1 VNLVNNSQRRNFW
14 YAEFKILKE
23 VFILDYLRL
32 PSGKKKGR
40 YRQSPP
46 EEFTAHLLSGFVK
59 RHPYLSESIDRI
71 FLATAVGTGG
81 NMTRYISL
89 AAEIPVEV
97 PTVTI
102 DAQCVGSYEAINT
115 GYAYIRSGIA
125 DIVLVGGF
133 ESNSLIPER
142 KFNKQDPRRTPEPY
156 FYADFA
162 PNSFGEN
169 SLIGTA
175 ELMAKELGIS
185 KAGMVDWS
193 ILSNERA
200 LKSTAEG
207 LFSNVILPYRN
218 NNQDETLKEVNVLE
232 RFKKRPTLID
242 ASTSCLFDDGA
253 GILLLASQN
262 GSEKLQINPRFK
274 ILNTCSVGVYPIRT
288 PIAFL
293 DAIEK
298 NNSQL
303 KTHTNDI
310 DLFEINE
317 SFALKPLLLNK
328 LHNVSAEKINVL
340 GGNLAFGHPFG
351 ASGAI
356 NLIHLLVS
364 LQKSK
369 KELGVVAASAA
380 GGIGSSITVQQI
392 N

>member
-1 VNLVNNSQRRNFW
+1 
-14 YAEFKILKE
+14 
-23 VFILDYLRL
+23 
-32 PSGKKKGR
+32 
-40 YRQSPP
+40 
-46 EEFTAHLLSGFVK
+46 
-59 RHPYLSESIDRI
+59 
-71 FLATAVGTGG
+71 
-81 NMTRYISL
+81 
-89 AAEIPVEV
+89 
-97 PTVTI
+97 
-102 DAQCVGSYEAINT
+102 
-115 GYAYIRSGIA
+115 
-125 DIVLVGGF
+125 
-133 ESNSLIPER
+133 
-142 KFNKQDPRRTPEPY
+142 
-156 FYADFA
+156 
-162 PNSFGEN
+162 
-169 SLIGTA
+169 
-175 ELMAKELGIS
+175 
-185 KAGMVDWS
+185 MVDWS

-218 NNQDETLKEVNVLE
+218 DSQDETFKEVNVLE

-253 GILLLASQN
+253 GIVLLASQN
-262 GSEKLQINPRFK
+262 GCEKLQINPRFK
-274 ILNTCSVGVYPIRT
+274 ILNTCSVGVHPSRT

-293 DAIEK
+293 AAIEK
-298 NNSQL
+298 SNLQL

-328 LHNVSAEKINVL
+328 LHNVSAEKINTL

-356 NLIHLLVS
+356 NLMHLLVS

>member
-1 VNLVNNSQRRNFW
+1 M
-14 YAEFKILKE
+14 KE

-32 PSGKKKGR
+32 PSGKKNGK

-46 EEFTAHLLSGFVK
+46 EEFTAYLLSGFVK
-59 RHPYLSESIDRI
+59 RHPYLSELIDRI

-81 NMTRYISL
+81 NMARYISL
-89 AAEIPVEV
+89 ATDVPVEV
-97 PTVTI
+97 PAVTI

-115 GYAYIRSGIA
+115 GYAYIRSGIV
-125 DIVLVGGF
+125 DIVIVGGF
-133 ESNSLIPER
+133 ESNSLTPER
-142 KFNKQDPRRTPEPY
+142 KFNRQDPRRTPVPY
-156 FYADFA
+156 SYADFA

-169 SLIGTA
+169 SLVSTA
-175 ELMAKELGIS
+175 QLMAKEFSIS
-185 KAGMVDWS
+185 KAEMVDWS

-200 LKSTAEG
+200 FKSTAEG
-207 LFSNVILPYRN
+207 LLREIILPYRN
-218 NNQDETLKEVNVLE
+218 DNRDETLKEINVLE
-232 RFKKRPTLID
+232 RFRKRPSLID

-253 GILLLASQN
+253 GVLLLASQN
-262 GSEKLQINPRFK
+262 GCEKLQLNPQFK
-274 ILNTCSVGVYPIRT
+274 ILNTCSVGVQPSRT

-298 NNSQL
+298 NNLQL
-303 KTHTNDI
+303 KMHTNDI

-328 LHNVSAEKINVL
+328 IHNVPAEKINHL

-356 NLIHLLVS
+356 NLMHLLVS

>member
-1 VNLVNNSQRRNFW
+1 
-14 YAEFKILKE
+14 LKE

-32 PSGKKKGR
+32 ASGKRNGR
-40 YRQSPP
+40 YRHSSP

-59 RHPYLSESIDRI
+59 RHPPLSKLIDRI

-81 NMTRYISL
+81 NMARYISL
-89 AAEIPVEV
+89 AAEISVGV
-97 PTVTI
+97 PAVTI

-125 DIVLVGGF
+125 DIVIVGGF
-133 ESNSLIPER
+133 ESNSLTPER

-169 SLIGTA
+169 SLVSTA
-175 ELMAKELGIS
+175 ELLAKELGIS
-185 KAGMVDWS
+185 KAEMVDWS

-207 LFSNVILPYRN
+207 LLNDVILPYRN
-218 NNQDETLKEVNVLE
+218 NNRDETLKEVNVLE
-232 RFKKRPTLID
+232 RFKKRPSLID

-262 GSEKLQINPRFK
+262 GCEKLQTNPRFK
-274 ILNTCSVGVYPIRT
+274 ILNTCSVGVHPNKT

-293 DAIEK
+293 GAIEK
-298 NNSQL
+298 NNSL
-303 KTHTNDI
+303 LNAKTTDI

-328 LHNVSAEKINVL
+328 LHNTPVEKINAL

-356 NLIHLLVS
+356 NLMHLLVS